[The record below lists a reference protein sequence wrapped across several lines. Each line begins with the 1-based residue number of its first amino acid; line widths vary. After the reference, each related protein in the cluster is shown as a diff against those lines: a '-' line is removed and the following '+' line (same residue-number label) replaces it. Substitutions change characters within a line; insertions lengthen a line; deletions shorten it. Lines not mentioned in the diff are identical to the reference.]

1 MKSPTVGSSSDS
13 SASRVPPP
21 TPEEARAIFGDRLPL
36 AERFHAS
43 LCEAGPIRGLNGP
56 REVPVLW
63 ERHLI
68 NSALLGCLPDSVLP
82 IGASVCDV
90 GSGGGL
96 PGIPLAI
103 VRPDLLVTLV
113 DPLQRRTDYL
123 REISAE
129 LALPNVRVVRARAGE
144 PRSAADIG
152 LHAVVTSRAVAPLGR
167 LLEWCAPLVAAGGW
181 IAAMK
186 GRRAEEEIADLTKR
200 QRQLVGDIAMVDV
213 TSPDRAHTA
222 RVLMTQPT

>member
-1 MKSPTVGSSSDS
+1 MQRT
-13 SASRVPPP
+13 PP
-21 TPEEARAIFGDRLPL
+21 EAAAIFGDRLDI

-63 ERHLI
+63 QRHII
-68 NSALLGCLPDSVLP
+68 NSALLALLPTHVLP
-82 IGASVCDV
+82 SGATVCDV

-103 VRPDLLVTLV
+103 ARADLSVTLL

-123 REISAE
+123 AEILE
-129 LALPNVRVVRARAGE
+129 VLGLENVRIVRDRAGE
-144 PRSAADIG
+144 PGSAARIG
-152 LHAVVTSRAVAPLGR
+152 IFDVVTSRAVAPLGR
-167 LLEWCAPLVAAGGW
+167 LLEWCVPLTRPNGW

-186 GRRAEEEIADLTKR
+186 GRRAEEEIADLTR
-200 QRQLVGDIAMVDV
+200 AQRRLVSDLDMVELVSLDG
-213 TSPDRAHTA
+213 AHTA
-222 RVLMTQPT
+222 RVLLAQPT

>member
-1 MKSPTVGSSSDS
+1 MQ
-13 SASRVPPP
+13 P
-21 TPEEARAIFGDRLPL
+21 TPPEAAAIFGDRLTI

-63 ERHLI
+63 QRHII
-68 NSALLGCLPDSVLP
+68 NSALLALLPAKVLEP
-82 IGASVCDV
+82 GATVCDV

-103 VRPDLLVTLV
+103 ARPDLSVTLL

-123 REISAE
+123 NEILE
-129 LALPNVRVVRARAGE
+129 VLGLDNVRVVRDRAGE
-144 PRSAADIG
+144 PGSAERIG
-152 LHAVVTSRAVAPLGR
+152 TFDVVTSRAVAPLGR
-167 LLEWCAPLVAAGGW
+167 LLEWCAPLTRRQGW

-186 GRRAEEEIADLTKR
+186 GRRAEEEIGDLTR
-200 QRQLVGDIAMVDV
+200 AQRRLVTDLDMVDLV
-213 TSPDRAHTA
+213 SPDGAHTA
-222 RVLMTQPT
+222 RVLLTQPK

>member
-1 MKSPTVGSSSDS
+1 MPGT
-13 SASRVPPP
+13 PP
-21 TPEEARAIFGDRLPL
+21 AAQAIFGERLPL

-68 NSALLGCLPDSVLP
+68 NSALLARLSPRVLAS
-82 IGASVCDV
+82 GASVCDV

-103 VRPDLLVTLV
+103 ARPDLEVTLV

-123 REISAE
+123 REICADLS
-129 LALPNVRVVRARAGE
+129 LSNVRVVRARAGE
-144 PRSAADIG
+144 TDSRTVIG
-152 LHAVVTSRAVAPLGR
+152 TYDVVTSRAVAPLGR
-167 LLEWCAPLVAAGGW
+167 LLEWCVPLVRGGGW
-181 IAAMK
+181 VAAMK
-186 GRRAEEEIADLTKR
+186 GRRAEAEIADLTKR
-200 QRQLVGDIAMVDV
+200 QRRMVGDLDMVDL
-213 TSPDRAHTA
+213 SSEDGEHTA
-222 RVLMTQPT
+222 RVLLAQPS

>member
-1 MKSPTVGSSSDS
+1 MKSRTAESSSALPAD
-13 SASRVPPP
+13 RVRPAPP
-21 TPEEARAIFGDRLPL
+21 EAQAIFGERLPL

-68 NSALLGCLPDSVLP
+68 NSALLALLPAEILP
-82 IGASVCDV
+82 VGASVCDV

-103 VRPDLLVTLV
+103 ARPDLAVTLV

-123 REISAE
+123 REIIDDLG
-129 LALPNVRVVRARAGE
+129 LANLRVIRARAGE
-144 PRSAADIG
+144 PDSAAQIG
-152 LHAVVTSRAVAPLGR
+152 RYEVVTSRAVAPLGR
-167 LLEWCAPLVAAGGW
+167 LLEWCVPLTVRGGW

-186 GRRAEEEIADLTKR
+186 GRRAEEEIADLTSR
-200 QRQLVGDIAMVDV
+200 QRRLVGDIDMVDL
-213 TSPDRAHTA
+213 TSPAGAHTA
-222 RVLMTQPT
+222 RVLLTQPK